1 MAKSQ
6 LLEEKEARTKIE
18 QKLAELSATVMP
30 LLLERFQKNNP
41 KEKILKTLAILF
53 LDIKGFSKFT
63 DQQRSDALSILRSLA
78 RPMLREGGAMYI
90 NTWGD
95 AIVAGFSQF
104 DQGVLS
110 AVKFLAHLDVEGIVA
125 RIGMASG
132 LVRVAQNELI
142 DRDDIDD
149 KRLTWQLVSSPWP
162 RPAKF

>member
-1 MAKSQ
+1 
-6 LLEEKEARTKIE
+6 
-18 QKLAELSATVMP
+18 MP

-95 AIVAGFSQF
+95 AIVAPGETLLLRDFPNLTR
-104 DQGVLS
+104 VC
-110 AVKFLAHLDVEGIVA
+110 LALLN
-125 RIGMASG
+125 S
-132 LVRVAQNELI
+132 
-142 DRDDIDD
+142 
-149 KRLTWQLVSSPWP
+149 
-162 RPAKF
+162 